1 MMDWIRKTAL
11 ALLAG
16 LLIGAGGMYLIL
28 SGCEA
33 RKEND
38 VLKRQ
43 EQDKSEREVIT
54 AHVVSG
60 NEQTRRNIQ
69 KTMKVIHANT
79 ENYIRESDNFI
90 MPAGAVR
97 LHGDAVL
104 QRVSG
109 SSRIIDAKP
118 PRIETGSRK

>member
-28 SGCEA
+28 SGCET

-43 EQDKSEREVIT
+43 AQDKSDREAIT

-79 ENYIRESDNFI
+79 ENYIRDSDNFI
-90 MPAGAVR
+90 MPASAVR
-97 LHGDAVL
+97 LHDDAVL

-109 SSRIIDAKP
+109 SSRIIDAKT
-118 PRIETGSRK
+118 PRTETGSRK